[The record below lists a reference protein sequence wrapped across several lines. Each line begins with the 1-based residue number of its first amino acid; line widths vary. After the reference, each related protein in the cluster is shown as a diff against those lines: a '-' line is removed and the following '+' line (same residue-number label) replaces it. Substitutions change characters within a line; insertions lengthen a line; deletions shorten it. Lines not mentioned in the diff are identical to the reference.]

1 MDEEYEPDLD
11 HLPLPVEQN
20 AAPNKFGKK
29 KKKNMSGLVGAV
41 EVAAIISTAIIS
53 TAIISTAIIST
64 AIISTAIVSRL
75 TMRTFLC
82 RIKQNKINEY

>member
-41 EVAAIISTAIIS
+41 EVTAIIS